1 MTLHPVLQTVIV
13 GGGPAGTA
21 LLTAA
26 SKLGRLG
33 ELAQAGLA
41 IIDRNERI
49 GAGKLGGYAIN
60 SDSTA
65 ETFLTSIKDST
76 FPSISSLASHGAA
89 RQISGHIGDLGVP
102 LTKVGDFLD
111 VLGDRLHA
119 LVEGAGGSVLTGQ
132 EVLRSERTAQGLWKT
147 RIRDRATGGEAEILS
162 RTLVIATGG
171 HQPLSQLRGEYVA
184 GVPLADRY
192 EDKLVQSDEVL
203 SLSGLETVRSRIAGR
218 ARPRIA
224 IIGGSTSAVTAAN
237 KLLKGEPALELAEGS
252 VTLLHRRP
260 LRPFYPSASAA
271 LAEGYDDFGP
281 QDICPVSGFVYRLAG
296 FRLEARELVM
306 KALGI
311 GGRQNDPRFRLHRIT
326 GPADDEAVAI
336 LDRADLIVAALGYR
350 PHALPLFGSDG
361 QPIAL
366 ASESL
371 GRPAMVDNQCRIVDA
386 DGEPVPDLFGIG
398 LAAGFVPHGDLGGEP
413 SFSGQANGLWLWQNG
428 VGFRIV
434 EQLLAQQAR
443 RPAPLPVA
451 RAVA

>member
-1 MTLHPVLQTVIV
+1 MNRQPILQTVVV

-26 SKLGRLG
+26 SKIGRLG

-49 GAGKLGGYAIN
+49 GAGKLGRYAIN

-65 ETFLTSIKDST
+65 ETFLTSIKDSS
-76 FPSISSLASHGAA
+76 FPSVAALAGHEAA

-102 LTKVGDFLD
+102 LSKVGDFLD
-111 VLGDRLHA
+111 VLGDRLHG

-132 EVLRSERTAQGLWKT
+132 EVLRSDRTAQNLWKT
-147 RIRDRATGGEAEILS
+147 RIRDRRTGIEAEILS
-162 RTLVIATGG
+162 RMLVIATGG
-171 HQPLSQLRGEYVA
+171 HQPLTKLRDEYVA
-184 GVPLADRY
+184 GVPLAANY
-192 EDKLVQSDEVL
+192 EDKLVQSDEIL
-203 SLSGLETVRSRIAGR
+203 ALSGLEMVRNRIAGR
-218 ARPRIA
+218 SRARIA
-224 IIGGSTSAVTAAN
+224 IVGGSTSAVTAAN
-237 KLLKGEPALELAEGS
+237 KLLKGEPALGLAEGAI
-252 VTLLHRRP
+252 TLLHRRP

-281 QDICPVSGFVYRLAG
+281 QDICPISGFVYRLAG
-296 FRLEARELVM
+296 FRLEARELIM
-306 KALGI
+306 KALAI
-311 GGRQNDPRFRLHRIT
+311 GGRQSDPRFQLHRIA
-326 GPADDEAVAI
+326 GPDDEEAVRI
-336 LDRADLIVAALGYR
+336 LDRADLVVAALGYR
-350 PHALPLFGSDG
+350 PHVLPLFDGGG

-366 ASESL
+366 AAHGA
-371 GRPAMVDNQCRIVDA
+371 GRPAMVDNECRVIGA
-386 DGEPVPDLFGIG
+386 DGDPVPDLFGIG

-434 EQLLAQQAR
+434 EQLLAQRAKR
-443 RPAPLPVA
+443 AVPLPIA

>member
-1 MTLHPVLQTVIV
+1 MTPRPVLQAVIV

-41 IIDRNERI
+41 MVERGERI

-65 ETFLTSIKDST
+65 ETFLTSIQDSG
-76 FPSISSLASHGAA
+76 FPSIAALASHGAA
-89 RQISGHIGDLGVP
+89 RQVSSHIGDLGVP

-111 VLGDRLHA
+111 MLGARLHA
-119 LVEGAGGSVLTGQ
+119 LVEEAGGAILTGR
-132 EVLRSERTAQGLWKT
+132 EALRAERTAQGLWRT
-147 RIRDRATGGEAEILS
+147 HVRDRATGRETELLS
-162 RTLVIATGG
+162 RMLVIATGG
-171 HQPLSQLRGEYVA
+171 HQPPERLHEEHVA
-184 GVPLADRY
+184 GVSLAGRY
-192 EDKLVQSDEVL
+192 ADKLVQSDEVL
-203 SLSGLETVRSRIAGR
+203 ALNGLDMVRGRIAGR
-218 ARPRIA
+218 ALPRIA
-224 IIGGSTSAVTAAN
+224 IVGGSTSAVTAAN
-237 KLLKGEPALELAEGS
+237 KLLKGEPALELGEGS
-252 VTLLHRRP
+252 LTLLHRRP
-260 LRPFYPSASAA
+260 LRPFYPSAAA
-271 LAEGYDDFGP
+271 ARADGYEDFGP

-306 KALGI
+306 NALGI
-311 GGRQNDPRFRLHRIT
+311 GGRQADPRLRLHRISGET
-326 GPADDEAVAI
+326 DEAAKAV

-350 PHALPLFGSDG
+350 PHALPLADPQGR
-361 QPIAL
+361 PIRL
-366 ASESL
+366 AAHGP
-371 GRPAMVDNQCRIVDA
+371 GRPAMVDDRCHVVDA
-386 DGEPVPDLFGIG
+386 RGEPIPGLFGIG

-434 EQLLAQQAR
+434 EQILADRTRSAVPR
-443 RPAPLPVA
+443 PVA